1 MPGGNER
8 NCIGFGMNKTE
19 CGLNTIIFKRLMDI
33 ILLMKIIITG
43 GAGYIGTE
51 LVYKLSTMEIVEE
64 ILVYDNLCKGNY
76 NLFTG
81 KRKIENNKVRFIQA
95 DILDVNFKAMS

>member
-1 MPGGNER
+1 MR
-8 NCIGFGMNKTE
+8 V
-19 CGLNTIIFKRLMDI
+19 LV
-33 ILLMKIIITG
+33 TG

-51 LVYKLSTMEIVEE
+51 LVYRLASEPSIKD

-81 KRKIENNKVRFIQA
+81 LRKVPTLSFTWWPGLRGTMPTRMPMTLNRRITGAPQKSFTRQRSCGSV
-95 DILDVNFKAMS
+95 D

>member
-1 MPGGNER
+1 
-8 NCIGFGMNKTE
+8 
-19 CGLNTIIFKRLMDI
+19 
-33 ILLMKIIITG
+33 MKVMVTG

-51 LVYKLSTMEIVEE
+51 LVYRLAAEPGIKD

-81 KRKIENNKVRFIQA
+81 FRKIPNNNVRFIQA
-95 DILDVNFKAMS
+95 DILLSLIHI